1 MALSSLFRLSL
12 FQVKNI
18 VHSNAKLEFTA
29 LSVLGAAQHLLPKTQ
44 PFHTSASDFGVMK
57 FLKKGIDVKKYTM
70 RPLPLQKSGGRGENG
85 RIQTHGVGGGAKHHY
100 RMVDFKKDGPREGHP
115 LEEKV
120 CYVRY
125 DPCRTADIAV
135 VATGE
140 KRRYILASQNMKAG
154 DIIKTSR
161 NIPRIP
167 VRAYEGDSHPVGAL
181 PVGTLVHNLEIYEDD
196 FGRIARAAGTS
207 AQLVRK
213 IGDKCI
219 LRMPSKREICISQ
232 HCMATVGRVS
242 NIDHDKEHIGSPQR
256 SRWLGIRP
264 QSGWWH
270 RKTGYNGRKIRPIP
284 PMKTY
289 SKPPPPKPD
298 SHKYS
303 F

>member
-1 MALSSLFRLSL
+1 M
-12 FQVKNI
+12 
-18 VHSNAKLEFTA
+18 
-29 LSVLGAAQHLLPKTQ
+29 
-44 PFHTSASDFGVMK
+44 
-57 FLKKGIDVKKYTM
+57 
-70 RPLPLQKSGGRGENG
+70 
-85 RIQTHGVGGGAKHHY
+85 
-100 RMVDFKKDGPREGHP
+100 
-115 LEEKV
+115 
-120 CYVRY
+120 
-125 DPCRTADIAV
+125 
-135 VATGE
+135 
-140 KRRYILASQNMKAG
+140 
-154 DIIKTSR
+154 
-161 NIPRIP
+161 
-167 VRAYEGDSHPVGAL
+167 RAYEGDSHPVGAL

-232 HCMATVGRVS
+232 NCMATVGRVS

-289 SKPPPPKPD
+289 SKPTPPKPD